1 MPTLQQCA
9 HCNEPVVINR
19 AFDNVLC
26 VKCAHLWDH
35 PVVRARMRA
44 FARRIV
50 YGTFKDQE
58 VNNVAWVQS
67 LDRDRHRCE

>member
-1 MPTLQQCA
+1 MLILQQCT
-9 HCNEPVVINR
+9 HCNEPVVTKH
-19 AFDNVLC
+19 AFDRVLC

-35 PVVRARMRA
+35 PVARARMRA

-58 VNNVAWVQS
+58 VTNVA
-67 LDRDRHRCE
+67 